1 VQSVRSRQ
9 KFRCRIGRKTYR
21 LILFDLLL
29 EILQGFLD
37 LLLHRGEGS
46 SVARIHF
53 LLRIL
58 RLCVVNGGF
67 KVGDRAYKKRRDG
80 LSNVLLS
87 LDHPQQFIEFCSL
100 LTPLPGGWTAEE

>member
-1 VQSVRSRQ
+1 MQGVRSRQ
-9 KFRCRIGRKTYR
+9 KFHCRIGRKAYR

-46 SVARIHF
+46 SVARVHF

-67 KVGDRAYKKRRDG
+67 KFGDRAYEERRDG
-80 LSNVLLS
+80 LPDVLLS
-87 LDHPQQFIEFCSL
+87 LDHPQQFIEFCSSL
-100 LTPLPGGWTAEE
+100 APLPGG